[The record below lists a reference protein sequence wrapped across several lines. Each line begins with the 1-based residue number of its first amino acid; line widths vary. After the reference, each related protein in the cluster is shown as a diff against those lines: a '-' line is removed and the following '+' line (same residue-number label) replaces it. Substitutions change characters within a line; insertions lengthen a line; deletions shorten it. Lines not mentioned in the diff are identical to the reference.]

1 MYYWTARNN
10 SSFLNG
16 RRSAKTLRAAVIA
29 ARKYVCGELYGE
41 GEITFFDANG
51 NVVRRDEKSIFTG
64 QKWQVRI

>member
-10 SSFLNG
+10 SSLLNG

-29 ARKYVCGELYGE
+29 ARKYVFSELYGE
-41 GEITFFDANG
+41 GDVTFFDENG

-64 QKWQVRI
+64 QKWEVRV